1 MQVNR
6 KHSYPSGI
14 LRIAL
19 AYLNIT
25 FHIFFFLFARFI
37 GYLSAMSVYFLLNW
51 WKFSWLLDPR
61 WWLESASPDWRGVP
75 AIDLVNWHLPVLD
88 CYAICGEGERGCWC
102 WSLCE
107 SKYLMRRGV
116 DRVKQCSAVNAC
128 VWEIIWGSTVL
139 VHLCRLACSVTCL
152 TKTTPCPFFS
162 LLSGDTIFSL
172 RVKNS
177 IQWTEN
183 MNLWGER
190 HEPRETR
197 CCLPSGQFLVRSL
210 LPCLWNT
217 WLLIP
222 SHSTLK
228 MVLMDCEQLREFIWN
243 GVSKTSHDK
252 D

>member
-1 MQVNR
+1 MNR

-128 VWEIIWGSTVL
+128 VWEIIWGSTVS

-152 TKTTPCPFFS
+152 TKTTPCPFF
-162 LLSGDTIFSL
+162 LYLVVTLSSHWGWKIPFNELKIWTCEERDMN
-172 RVKNS
+172 RVRLGAACRLGS
-177 IQWTEN
+177 
-183 MNLWGER
+183 
-190 HEPRETR
+190 
-197 CCLPSGQFLVRSL
+197 S
-210 LPCLWNT
+210 
-217 WLLIP
+217 
-222 SHSTLK
+222 
-228 MVLMDCEQLREFIWN
+228 
-243 GVSKTSHDK
+243 
-252 D
+252 